1 MGERDPR
8 IDPKPGDMLRFR
20 DRERH
25 VTAVT
30 DHWYASGLGGK
41 AVDYMDVRKS
51 GVVGRLRC
59 SLGAWRSWA
68 KRPAIEVTQTE
79 K

>member
-1 MGERDPR
+1 MSAT
-8 IDPKPGDMLRFR
+8 
-20 DRERH
+20 RESIRSPATCFAFGIENVH